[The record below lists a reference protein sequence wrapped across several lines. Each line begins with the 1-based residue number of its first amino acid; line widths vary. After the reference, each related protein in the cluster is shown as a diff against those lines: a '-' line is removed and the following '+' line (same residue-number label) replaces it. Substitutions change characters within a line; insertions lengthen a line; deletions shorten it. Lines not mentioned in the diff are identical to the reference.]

1 MKIVQDRERLCYAC
15 APKHQQ
21 LGGDSEMDAATTGAE
36 AAGAGLGLILFL
48 IIAILL
54 SGLITGALAR
64 WLLPGPDPM
73 SWPKTIGYG
82 VAGSFVGGILWQI
95 VNKMISLPQATT
107 FLFSVGGAALLIWFF
122 RRRKA

>member
-1 MKIVQDRERLCYAC
+1 
-15 APKHQQ
+15 
-21 LGGDSEMDAATTGAE
+21 MDAATTGAE